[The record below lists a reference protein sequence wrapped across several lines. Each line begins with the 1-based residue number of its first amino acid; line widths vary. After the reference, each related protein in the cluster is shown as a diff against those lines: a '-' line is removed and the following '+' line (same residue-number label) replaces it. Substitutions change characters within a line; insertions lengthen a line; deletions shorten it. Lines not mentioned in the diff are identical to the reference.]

1 MNVASLILSKSKKFS
16 SSTALKIENK
26 ILTYDDLL
34 EKALGIANVL
44 QENGAQ
50 KETIGIVGQRKVAS
64 YIGLL
69 SILIAGCSFTPINPK
84 HNDVKIKSIIKGS
97 KIRFLIGDES
107 DVLKLHKD
115 TLSNL
120 DLIVLPGSN
129 LQNFEGVKIVN
140 EKELKR
146 TNALPNPVHCE
157 YEDIA
162 YINFTSG
169 STGEPKGVKVSHKN
183 IINFIMNM
191 SDIYELNPGF
201 IASQTFDLSF
211 DPSVSDIL
219 FTWYKGGVLCVLPER
234 ELLVPTD
241 FIIRE
246 KINFW
251 NSVPSIAN
259 FMIKTGNL
267 NPNSFPNLE
276 YSMFCG
282 EQFSTHIAKAWRKAA
297 PNSTIE
303 NLYGPTETTIYI
315 TRYMYS
321 KEDEDKNFKNDIVPI
336 GLPLGDHK
344 FALIDED
351 ENLVAKNEKGEI
363 IFSGKQLSKGYLNNE
378 KKTEEVFKKFE
389 WDADDLTWY
398 KTGDL
403 GFVNHEGD
411 IECIGRI
418 DSQIKIAGRRIEIG
432 EIEYALSQ
440 FIQTRG
446 AVVVPLRDMQDIV
459 IGCAAF
465 ILEKLTKEE
474 ESFIREESMKI
485 LDSVFFP
492 KKIISID
499 QYPKFESGKV
509 NRKELEVIAKN
520 Y

>member
-16 SSTALKIENK
+16 NNIALKIDNK
-26 ILTYDDLL
+26 ILTYDDLF
-34 EKALGIANVL
+34 EKALGIAKVL
-44 QENGAQ
+44 KENGAK

-64 YIGLL
+64 YIGLF
-69 SILIAGCSFTPINPK
+69 SILSAGCSFTPINPK
-84 HNDVKIKSIIKGS
+84 HNGEKIKSIIKGS
-97 KIRFLIGDES
+97 KIRILIGDES
-107 DVLKLHKD
+107 DVLNLQKD
-115 TLSNL
+115 TLSSL
-120 DLIVLPGSN
+120 DLIVCPEGN
-129 LQNFEGVKIVN
+129 LQKLEDIKIIN
-140 EKELKR
+140 EKELKL
-146 TNALPNPVHCE
+146 TGSLSNPVDCE
-157 YEDIA
+157 DEDIA

-219 FTWYKGGVLCVLPER
+219 FTWYKNGILCVLPEK

-259 FMIKTGNL
+259 FMMKTGNL
-267 NPNSFPNLE
+267 NPNSFPNLK

-282 EQFSTHIAKAWRKAA
+282 EQFPTHIAKAWRRAA

-315 TRYMYS
+315 TRYIYS
-321 KEDEDKNFKNDIVPI
+321 KKDEDKNFKNDIVPI

-344 FALIDED
+344 FALIDES
-351 ENLVAKNEKGEI
+351 ENLVDKNEKGEI
-363 IFSGKQLSKGYLNNE
+363 IFSGKQLSKGYLNNQQ
-378 KKTEEVFKKFE
+378 KTKEVFKKFE
-389 WDADDLTWY
+389 WDASDLTWY

-403 GFVNHEGD
+403 GFVNDEGY

-432 EIEYALSQ
+432 EIEYALSK
-440 FIQTRG
+440 FKKTKG
-446 AVVVPLRDMQDIV
+446 AVVVPLRDSQDIV
-459 IGCAAF
+459 TGCVAF
-465 ILEKLTKEE
+465 IIEKLTRDE
-474 ESFIREESMKI
+474 ESLIKKESMKI

-499 QYPKFESGKV
+499 NYPKAESGKI
-509 NRKELEVIAKN
+509 NRKKLEAIAKN

>member
-1 MNVASLILSKSKKFS
+1 MNIASLIFS
-16 SSTALKIENK
+16 RAKNFSNKVALKIDNRTF
-26 ILTYDDLL
+26 TYDDLF
-34 EKALGIANVL
+34 ENALKIAKTL
-44 QENGAQ
+44 IENGAKQ
-50 KETIGIVGQRKVAS
+50 ETIGIVGQRKAAS
-64 YIGLL
+64 YVGLL
-69 SILIAGCSFTPINPK
+69 SILSAGCSFTPINPK
-84 HNDVKIKSIIKGS
+84 HNDAKIKSIIKGS

-107 DVLKLHKD
+107 DVLQLHKD
-115 TLSNL
+115 ILSDL
-120 DLIVLPGSN
+120 DLIILPESDLN
-129 LQNFEGVKIVN
+129 KLENVNVVN
-140 EKELKR
+140 EKNIKQTDILF
-146 TNALPNPVHCE
+146 NPLDCE
-157 YEDIA
+157 DEDLA

-183 IINFIMNM
+183 IIDFVMKM
-191 SDIYELNPGF
+191 SDIYKINSGF

-219 FTWYKGGVLCVLPER
+219 FTWYKNGILCVLPER

-267 NPNSFPNLE
+267 SPNSFPNLE

-282 EQFSTHIAKAWRKAA
+282 EQFPTHIAKAWRRAA

-315 TRYMYS
+315 TRYLYS
-321 KEDEDKNFKNDIVPI
+321 KEDEEKSFKNDIVPI
-336 GLPLGDHK
+336 GLPLGDHR
-344 FALIDED
+344 FALIDEN
-351 ENLVAKNEKGEI
+351 ENLVTENKKGEI
-363 IFSGKQLSKGYLNNE
+363 IFSGKQLSKGYLNN
-378 KKTEEVFKKFE
+378 KQKTEEVFKKFK
-389 WDADDLTWY
+389 WDESDLRWY

-403 GFVNHEGD
+403 GFVNHEGY

-432 EIEYALSQ
+432 EIEYALSK
-440 FIQTRG
+440 FKKTKG
-446 AVVVPLRDMQDIV
+446 AVVVPLRDSQDIV
-459 IGCAAF
+459 TGCAAF
-465 ILEKLTKEE
+465 ILEKLTKDEE
-474 ESFIREESMKI
+474 KFIKKESMKT

-499 QYPKFESGKV
+499 NYPKAESGKV
-509 NRKELEVIAKN
+509 NRKKLEAIAKN